1 MEDLINVS
9 LEGGPESIP
18 RTVSVERS
26 KFQDGKLKIEHL
38 GGYEHFERTVS
49 GQDSDHGSA
58 HPDGALPEIFRWTL
72 RTKIAE

>member
-1 MEDLINVS
+1 MEELINVS

-38 GGYEHFERTVS
+38 GGYEHFERAVS
-49 GQDSDHGSA
+49 GEGGVSGG
-58 HPDGALPEIFRWTL
+58 PDGALPEIFRWTL